1 MNEYLILAAG
11 MIILPGIYMC
21 LTLLQTEKFTGI
33 SKIEVIVLA
42 AAEFAFFRMWR
53 NDIREEVPY
62 LLSIMRYVMLAFM
75 TYFCVEDYREQLVP
89 NRVLLFLLVLF
100 PIIVGGYGVHDM
112 DTVLKLLPF
121 HYSGIFIQ
129 PDLIWHGIPVEP
141 WKHGGRRCKAFP
153 DYGNISDGKRYSGRS
168 VLRMSDCCGIFD
180 HSTDKKKNNK
190 KRPAPICPIFIYGR
204 GCPISSVNLYGA
216 GGRNGKE
223 E

>member
-42 AAEFAFFRMWR
+42 AAVFAFFRMWR

-112 DTVLKLLPF
+112 DTVLKLLPSIILGF
-121 HYSGIFIQ
+121 LFS
-129 PDLIWHGIPVEP
+129 LISFGTGYLLSHG
-141 WKHGGRRCKAFP
+141 
-153 DYGNISDGKRYSGRS
+153 S
-168 VLRMSDCCGIFD
+168 M
-180 HSTDKKKNNK
+180 
-190 KRPAPICPIFIYGR
+190 
-204 GCPISSVNLYGA
+204 GA
-216 GGRNGKE
+216 GDVKLSLIMGIYLTGKDIPGACLLYTSPSPRD
-223 E
+223 

>member
-100 PIIVGGYGVHDM
+100 PIIRRLWSSRYGYGSEASS
-112 DTVLKLLPF
+112 F

-153 DYGNISDGKRYSGRS
+153 DYGNISDGKGHSRCC

-180 HSTDKKKNNK
+180 HSTDKKKITRK
-190 KRPAPICPIFIYGR
+190 DRLPFVPF
-204 GCPISSVNLYGA
+204 LYMGVVV
-216 GGRNGKE
+216 RYLL
-223 E
+223 

>member
-112 DTVLKLLPF
+112 DTVLKLLP
-121 HYSGIFIQ
+121 SIILGIFIQ

-153 DYGNISDGKRYSGRS
+153 DYGNISTGRDIPGAVFYGCLIAAGYSIIQLIRKKITRKDRLPFVPFLYMGVVVRY
-168 VLRMSDCCGIFD
+168 L
-180 HSTDKKKNNK
+180 
-190 KRPAPICPIFIYGR
+190 
-204 GCPISSVNLYGA
+204 L
-216 GGRNGKE
+216 
-223 E
+223 

>member
-112 DTVLKLLPF
+112 DTVLKL
-121 HYSGIFIQ
+121 
-129 PDLIWHGIPVEP
+129 EP

-153 DYGNISDGKRYSGRS
+153 DYGNISDGKGHSRCC

>member
-42 AAEFAFFRMWR
+42 AAELAFFRMWR

-112 DTVLKLLPF
+112 DTVLKLLPSIILGF
-121 HYSGIFIQ
+121 LFS
-129 PDLIWHGIPVEP
+129 LISFGTGYLLSHGSMGAGDVKLSLIM
-141 WKHGGRRCKAFP
+141 G
-153 DYGNISDGKRYSGRS
+153 ISDGKRYSGRS

>member
-21 LTLLQTEKFTGI
+21 LTLLQTEKLTGI

-100 PIIVGGYGVHDM
+100 PILVGGYGVHDM
-112 DTVLKLLPF
+112 DTVLKLLPSIILGF
-121 HYSGIFIQ
+121 LFS
-129 PDLIWHGIPVEP
+129 LISFGTGYLLSHG
-141 WKHGGRRCKAFP
+141 
-153 DYGNISDGKRYSGRS
+153 S
-168 VLRMSDCCGIFD
+168 M
-180 HSTDKKKNNK
+180 
-190 KRPAPICPIFIYGR
+190 
-204 GCPISSVNLYGA
+204 GA
-216 GGRNGKE
+216 GDVKLSLIMGIYLTGKDIPGAVFYGCLIAAGYSIIQLIRKKITRKDRLPFVPFLYMGVVVRYLL
-223 E
+223 